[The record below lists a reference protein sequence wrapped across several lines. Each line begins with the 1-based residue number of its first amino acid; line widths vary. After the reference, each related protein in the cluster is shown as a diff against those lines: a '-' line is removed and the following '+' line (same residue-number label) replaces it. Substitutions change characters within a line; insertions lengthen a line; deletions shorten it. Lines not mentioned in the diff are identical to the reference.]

1 MRKQKLNKSQVTLV
15 VCVIA
20 LLVLIVQKM
29 GVFSSG
35 TSCTTSAQ
43 SAQPEIS
50 RTPYAQSAHP
60 EWSRTS
66 SAQPETSRTPHAQS
80 AQPET
85 SRTSSSQFELRR
97 NVVQENT
104 TLTFYILQGD
114 THKTHYCDFHIV

>member
-1 MRKQKLNKSQVTLV
+1 M
-15 VCVIA
+15 
-20 LLVLIVQKM
+20 LVLIVQKM
-29 GVFSSG
+29 GKFSSE
-35 TSCTTSAQ
+35 TSRAISAQ
-43 SAQPEIS
+43 SAQPQTS
-50 RTPYAQSAHP
+50 RTPYVQYAQT
-60 EWSRTS
+60 EISRTS
-66 SAQPETSRTPHAQS
+66 SAQPETSRTPYVQY